1 MPQALAYLVA
11 NPHPDKPVFGMLTN
25 GDDILFIK
33 LTRSPTPEYN
43 LSRVFALF
51 TSAREVYEI
60 LQILKGIGQAMSTM
74 GCAYAP

>member
-1 MPQALAYLVA
+1 MPQALASLMA

-33 LTRSPTPEYN
+33 LRQTPTPQYE

-51 TSAREVYEI
+51 TSAKEVYDI
-60 LQILKGIGQAMSTM
+60 LQILKSISQAMSTT
-74 GCAYAP
+74 GCF